1 MSETQ
6 TSQET
11 GAVIVPKYDQLTDKI
26 NQIYNFKKDKLG
38 NKRQSVEIPTPVPS
52 IEGIVD
58 IIQAGGKKLE
68 LLQDVIADY
77 IRGAVGEWVG
87 DNANASADTFKPNDF
102 SWEALANKPKQDRRQ
117 VTITPE
123 QWAAFFED
131 YKKVMSAATKKTEEQ
146 LDNACKVY
154 GAKFAMFK
162 TDKKTLEALKGQL
175 TVYAD
180 ATESGDEHVEVL
192 ELLLRRLET
201 YLNADDPAA
210 LAAAL

>member
-6 TSQET
+6 TSQEN
-11 GAVIVPKYDQLTDKI
+11 AVVVPKYDQLTDKI

-38 NKRQSVEIPTPVPS
+38 NKRSSVEIPTPVPS
-52 IEGIVD
+52 VEGIVA
-58 IIQAGGKKLE
+58 ILQEGGKKLE
-68 LLQDVIADY
+68 LLQDVLADY

-87 DNANASADTFKPNDF
+87 DNADASAENFKANDF

-131 YKKVMSAATKKTEEQ
+131 YKKVMSVASKKTEEQ

-175 TVYAD
+175 TIYAD
-180 ATESGDEHVEVL
+180 ATESGDEHVEIL
-192 ELLLRRLET
+192 DLLLRRLET
-201 YLNADDPAA
+201 YLKADDPAA